1 MYHAVHIPAD
11 LKDFGKDERASLNDF
26 LRKFDSEKDII
37 FHNGRP
43 PRRDLQTLA
52 SIHSFVPSDEPVLCF
67 LLTKSGIVQNLK
79 IKFFFLQFR
88 ENQYYPFSFET
99 FENKNTP
106 HVFVI
111 KIPFLKNLTAEHI
124 GKILGLSSAGFYQ
137 PGDKI
142 WVGDG
147 RASNEMYILLSGE
160 LAVINGEGRRVAAI
174 KPVTT
179 VGELGLKTSQPRSA
193 TVEAVQPSNIHVVP
207 KPLFDQLLHDNMEM
221 QVIIYRNVI
230 DVLYNKLVHDNIR
243 KRDQQPAP
251 QKRPAQAAAPP
262 SLPRTYTVDDL
273 KIADLQQSST
283 QRILV
288 VDDEP
293 KIRNLVRQALSAF
306 EVVEASNGKEALQS
320 IQEKTPDL
328 IITDIKMPEMDGIT
342 FLTLLRNQHPDLPVL
357 ALSGY
362 VGSEEILPYTFD
374 SFIAKPLKLEE
385 VKEIVV
391 ETLANDGND

>member
-1 MYHAVHIPAD
+1 M
-11 LKDFGKDERASLNDF
+11 SLQPGRE
-26 LRKFDSEKDII
+26 LSEVLNK
-37 FHNGRP
+37 
-43 PRRDLQTLA
+43 
-52 SIHSFVPSDEPVLCF
+52 VP
-67 LLTKSGIVQNLK
+67 
-79 IKFFFLQFR
+79 FF
-88 ENQYYPFSFET
+88 
-99 FENKNTP
+99 
-106 HVFVI
+106 
-111 KIPFLKNLTAEHI
+111 KNLTTEHI

-147 RASNEMYILLSGE
+147 RPSNEMYILLSGE
-160 LAVINGEGRRVAAI
+160 LAVINGQGRRVAAI

-179 VGELGLKTSQPRSA
+179 VGELGLITSQPRSA

-207 KPLFDQLLHDNMEM
+207 KPLFDQLLHDDMEM

-230 DVLYNKLVHDNIR
+230 DVLYNKLVHDNVH

-251 QKRPAQAAAPP
+251 QQPPIQAAAPP
-262 SLPRTYTVDDL
+262 SPSRTYTVDDL
-273 KIADLQQSST
+273 KIDDLQQSST
-283 QRILV
+283 QRILI

-293 KIRNLVRQALSAF
+293 KIRNLVRQALPAF
-306 EVVEASNGKEALQS
+306 ELVEASSGKEALQS

-362 VGSEEILPYTFD
+362 VSSEEILPYTFD
-374 SFIAKPLKLEE
+374 GFIAKPLKLEE

-391 ETLANDGND
+391 ETLASSDDN